1 MEGNEPVGGISPS
14 YQTFQPDP
22 PHIIQMHHVTHR
34 LRLAP
39 LAELVGLDN
48 GGPMA
53 SSDLGGPDTKSVETW
68 GASSAVFTV
77 VKFDPRVELLHVLQ
91 I

>member
-1 MEGNEPVGGISPS
+1 
-14 YQTFQPDP
+14 
-22 PHIIQMHHVTHR
+22 MHHVSHR

-39 LAELVGLDN
+39 LAELVGLDD